1 MMQFSYK
8 NEHSRMLI
16 VRCIGEKNFFVEK
29 VILPFEV
36 IAFEAPK
43 DAIEDALTVESP
55 QDILDCIML
64 TLKRNSQYHRICA
77 RHSKEVLDLLYG
89 VDKNNNVVEINA
101 GALDDDYL
109 TDPKKWID
117 YTELPDSGKVQTG
130 NVEIKTDNIGLFT
143 EDELVAK
150 GYQLT
155 DTGWVK
161 A

>member
-1 MMQFSYK
+1 MVLDEQLDIKRDSRYHGESNSLRPEQMIEEFSSPSL
-8 NEHSRMLI
+8 NNL
-16 VRCIGEKNFFVEK
+16 
-29 VILPFEV
+29 
-36 IAFEAPK
+36 K
-43 DAIEDALTVESP
+43 DSIEDALTSESP

-77 RHSKEVLDLLYG
+77 RHSKEVLALLYG
-89 VDKNNNVVEINA
+89 VDKKNNVVEINA

-109 TDPKKWID
+109 TNPKKWID
-117 YTELPDSGKVQTG
+117 YTELPDSGKVQT
-130 NVEIKTDNIGLFT
+130 ESENIGLFT

>member
-1 MMQFSYK
+1 MSDFSSHAL
-8 NEHSRMLI
+8 NNLRDS
-16 VRCIGEKNFFVEK
+16 
-29 VILPFEV
+29 
-36 IAFEAPK
+36 
-43 DAIEDALTVESP
+43 IEDALTSDSP

-64 TLKRNSQYHRICA
+64 TLKRNSQYHRVCA

-89 VDKNNNVVEINA
+89 IDKKNNVVEINA

-109 TDPKKWID
+109 TNPNKWID
-117 YTELPDSGKVQTG
+117 YTELSESGTVQTVAE
-130 NVEIKTDNIGLFT
+130 NTGLFT

-155 DTGWVK
+155 DSGWVK

>member
-1 MMQFSYK
+1 MIEEFSSPSL
-8 NEHSRMLI
+8 NNL
-16 VRCIGEKNFFVEK
+16 
-29 VILPFEV
+29 
-36 IAFEAPK
+36 K
-43 DAIEDALTVESP
+43 DSIEDALTSESP

-89 VDKNNNVVEINA
+89 VDKKNNVVEINA

-109 TDPKKWID
+109 TNPKKWID
-117 YTELPDSGKVQTG
+117 YTELPDG
-130 NVEIKTDNIGLFT
+130 NVDFVASATDVMS

-150 GYQLT
+150 GFQLT

>member
-1 MMQFSYK
+1 MIEEFSSPSL
-8 NEHSRMLI
+8 NNL
-16 VRCIGEKNFFVEK
+16 
-29 VILPFEV
+29 
-36 IAFEAPK
+36 K

-101 GALDDDYL
+101 GALSDDYL

-117 YTELPDSGKVQTG
+117 YTELPDSGKVQLET
-130 NVEIKTDNIGLFT
+130 ENIGLFT
-143 EDELVAK
+143 ED
-150 GYQLT
+150 
-155 DTGWVK
+155 
-161 A
+161 

>member
-1 MMQFSYK
+1 MELDEQLDIQR
-8 NEHSRMLI
+8 NSRYH
-16 VRCIGEKNFFVEK
+16 GESNSLRPEQMIEEFDSPA
-29 VILPFEV
+29 LNNL
-36 IAFEAPK
+36 K
-43 DAIEDALTVESP
+43 DSIEDALTSESP

-89 VDKNNNVVEINA
+89 VDKKNNVVEINA

-109 TDPKKWID
+109 TDPKKW
-117 YTELPDSGKVQTG
+117 TEIVAENTVSL
-130 NVEIKTDNIGLFT
+130 
-143 EDELVAK
+143 DEEQMIAS

-161 A
+161 S

>member
-1 MMQFSYK
+1 MSEYTS
-8 NEHSRMLI
+8 HSLNNLR
-16 VRCIGEKNFFVEK
+16 
-29 VILPFEV
+29 
-36 IAFEAPK
+36 
-43 DAIEDALTVESP
+43 DSIEDALTVDTP
-55 QDILDCIML
+55 QEILDCIL
-64 TLKRNSQYHRICA
+64 ETLKTNSQYHRVCA

-109 TDPKKWID
+109 TNPNKWID

>member
-1 MMQFSYK
+1 MIEEFSSPSL
-8 NEHSRMLI
+8 NNL
-16 VRCIGEKNFFVEK
+16 
-29 VILPFEV
+29 
-36 IAFEAPK
+36 K
-43 DAIEDALTVESP
+43 DSIEDALTSESP

-101 GALDDDYL
+101 GALSDDYL

-117 YTELPDSGKVQTG
+117 YTELPDSGKVQTEPE
-130 NVEIKTDNIGLFT
+130 NVGLFT

-150 GYQLT
+150 GYQFT

>member
-1 MMQFSYK
+1 MIEEFSSPSL
-8 NEHSRMLI
+8 NNL
-16 VRCIGEKNFFVEK
+16 
-29 VILPFEV
+29 
-36 IAFEAPK
+36 K
-43 DAIEDALTVESP
+43 DSIEDALTSESP

-89 VDKNNNVVEINA
+89 VDKSKNVVELNA
-101 GALDDDYL
+101 AAEDDHSWI
-109 TDPKKWID
+109 TDSKKWID
-117 YTELPDSGKVQTG
+117 YTELPDNHIETVIENTG
-130 NVEIKTDNIGLFT
+130 SMS

-150 GYQLT
+150 GFQLT

>member
-1 MMQFSYK
+1 MIEEFSSPSL
-8 NEHSRMLI
+8 NNL
-16 VRCIGEKNFFVEK
+16 
-29 VILPFEV
+29 
-36 IAFEAPK
+36 K

-64 TLKRNSQYHRICA
+64 TLKRNSQYHRVCA

-89 VDKNNNVVEINA
+89 VDKSKNVVEINA
-101 GALDDDYL
+101 AAEDDHSWI
-109 TDPKKWID
+109 TDSKRWID

-130 NVEIKTDNIGLFT
+130 NVEINTGLMD
-143 EDELVAK
+143 EDELIAN

-161 A
+161 S

>member
-1 MMQFSYK
+1 MIEEFSSPSL
-8 NEHSRMLI
+8 NNL
-16 VRCIGEKNFFVEK
+16 
-29 VILPFEV
+29 
-36 IAFEAPK
+36 K
-43 DAIEDALTVESP
+43 DSIEDALTSESP

-77 RHSKEVLDLLYG
+77 RHSKEVLDLLFG
-89 VDKNNNVVEINA
+89 VDKKNNVVEINA

-109 TDPKKWID
+109 TNPNKWID
-117 YTELPDSGKVQTG
+117 YTELPESGTVQTVTE
-130 NVEIKTDNIGLFT
+130 NTGLLT

-155 DTGWVK
+155 DSGWVK

>member
-1 MMQFSYK
+1 MELDEQLDIQRNSRYHGESNSLRPEQMIEEFSSPSL
-8 NEHSRMLI
+8 NNL
-16 VRCIGEKNFFVEK
+16 
-29 VILPFEV
+29 
-36 IAFEAPK
+36 K
-43 DAIEDALTVESP
+43 DSIEDALTSESP

-101 GALDDDYL
+101 GALSDDYL
-109 TDPKKWID
+109 TAPKKWID
-117 YTELPDSGKVQTG
+117 YTELPTG
-130 NVEIKTDNIGLFT
+130 NVEINTENTGMFT

>member
-1 MMQFSYK
+1 MELDEQLDIQRNSRYHGESNSLRPEQMIEEFSSPSL
-8 NEHSRMLI
+8 NNL
-16 VRCIGEKNFFVEK
+16 
-29 VILPFEV
+29 
-36 IAFEAPK
+36 K
-43 DAIEDALTVESP
+43 DSIEDALTSESP

-89 VDKNNNVVEINA
+89 VDKKNNVVEINA
-101 GALDDDYL
+101 NALDDDWL
-109 TDPKKWID
+109 TNPKKWVD
-117 YTELPDSGKVQTG
+117 YTELPDSGKVQT
-130 NVEIKTDNIGLFT
+130 ESENIGLFT

>member
-1 MMQFSYK
+1 MIEEFSSPSL
-8 NEHSRMLI
+8 NNL
-16 VRCIGEKNFFVEK
+16 
-29 VILPFEV
+29 
-36 IAFEAPK
+36 K
-43 DAIEDALTVESP
+43 DSIEDALTVESP

-64 TLKRNSQYHRICA
+64 TLKRNSQYHRVCA

-89 VDKNNNVVEINA
+89 VDKSKNVVEINA
-101 GALDDDYL
+101 AAEDDHSWI
-109 TDPKKWID
+109 TDSKRWID

-130 NVEIKTDNIGLFT
+130 NVEINTGLMN
-143 EDELVAK
+143 EDELIAN

>member
-1 MMQFSYK
+1 MVLDEQLDIERNSRYYGESNSLRPEQMIEEFSSPSL
-8 NEHSRMLI
+8 NNL
-16 VRCIGEKNFFVEK
+16 
-29 VILPFEV
+29 
-36 IAFEAPK
+36 K
-43 DAIEDALTVESP
+43 DSIEDALTSESP

-89 VDKNNNVVEINA
+89 VDKSKNVVELNA
-101 GALDDDYL
+101 AAEDDHSWI
-109 TDPKKWID
+109 TDSKKWID
-117 YTELPDSGKVQTG
+117 YTELPDNHIETVIENTSSMS
-130 NVEIKTDNIGLFT
+130 

-150 GYQLT
+150 GFQLT

>member
-1 MMQFSYK
+1 MSDFSSHAL
-8 NEHSRMLI
+8 NNLRDS
-16 VRCIGEKNFFVEK
+16 
-29 VILPFEV
+29 
-36 IAFEAPK
+36 
-43 DAIEDALTVESP
+43 IEDALTSDST

-64 TLKRNSQYHRICA
+64 TLKRNSQYHRVCA

-89 VDKNNNVVEINA
+89 VDKKNNVVEINA
-101 GALDDDYL
+101 GALSDDYL

-117 YTELPDSGKVQTG
+117 YTELPDNHIETVIENTG
-130 NVEIKTDNIGLFT
+130 SMS

-150 GYQLT
+150 GFQLT

>member
-1 MMQFSYK
+1 MIEEFSSPSL
-8 NEHSRMLI
+8 NNL
-16 VRCIGEKNFFVEK
+16 
-29 VILPFEV
+29 
-36 IAFEAPK
+36 K
-43 DAIEDALTVESP
+43 DSIEDALTSESP

-89 VDKNNNVVEINA
+89 VDKSKNVVELNA
-101 GALDDDYL
+101 AAEDAHSWI
-109 TDPKKWID
+109 TDSKKWID

-130 NVEIKTDNIGLFT
+130 NVEINVENTGLFT

>member
-1 MMQFSYK
+1 MVLDEQLDIKRDSRYYGESNSLRPEQMIEEFSSPSL
-8 NEHSRMLI
+8 NNL
-16 VRCIGEKNFFVEK
+16 
-29 VILPFEV
+29 
-36 IAFEAPK
+36 K
-43 DAIEDALTVESP
+43 DSIEDALTSESP

-89 VDKNNNVVEINA
+89 VDKSKNVVELNA
-101 GALDDDYL
+101 AAEDDHSWI
-109 TDPKKWID
+109 TDSKKWID
-117 YTELPDSGKVQTG
+117 YTELPDNHIETVTENTG
-130 NVEIKTDNIGLFT
+130 SMS

-150 GYQLT
+150 GFQLT

>member
-1 MMQFSYK
+1 MIEEFSSPSL
-8 NEHSRMLI
+8 NNL
-16 VRCIGEKNFFVEK
+16 
-29 VILPFEV
+29 
-36 IAFEAPK
+36 K

-89 VDKNNNVVEINA
+89 VDKSKNVVELNA
-101 GALDDDYL
+101 AAEDDHSWI
-109 TDPKKWID
+109 TDSKKWVD
-117 YTELPDSGKVQTG
+117 YTELPDSGKIQTG
-130 NVEIKTDNIGLFT
+130 NVEINTENTGMFT

-155 DTGWVK
+155 DSGWVK

>member
-1 MMQFSYK
+1 MIEEFSSPSL
-8 NEHSRMLI
+8 NNL
-16 VRCIGEKNFFVEK
+16 
-29 VILPFEV
+29 
-36 IAFEAPK
+36 K

-117 YTELPDSGKVQTG
+117 YTELPDSGKVQKTG
-130 NVEIKTDNIGLFT
+130 NVEINTGLMD
-143 EDELVAK
+143 EDELIAN

>member
-1 MMQFSYK
+1 MVLDEQLDIKRDSRYHGESNSLRPEQMIEEFSSPSL
-8 NEHSRMLI
+8 NNL
-16 VRCIGEKNFFVEK
+16 
-29 VILPFEV
+29 
-36 IAFEAPK
+36 K
-43 DAIEDALTVESP
+43 DSIEDALTTESP

-89 VDKNNNVVEINA
+89 VDKKNNVVEINA

-117 YTELPDSGKVQTG
+117 YTELPDSGKVQT
-130 NVEIKTDNIGLFT
+130 EPENIGLFT

>member
-1 MMQFSYK
+1 MVLDEQLDIEGDSRYHGESNSLRPEQMIEEFSSPSL
-8 NEHSRMLI
+8 NNL
-16 VRCIGEKNFFVEK
+16 
-29 VILPFEV
+29 
-36 IAFEAPK
+36 K
-43 DAIEDALTVESP
+43 DSIEDALTSESP

-89 VDKNNNVVEINA
+89 VDKKNNVVEINA

-109 TDPKKWID
+109 TNPNKWID
-117 YTELPDSGKVQTG
+117 YTELPESGTVQTVTE
-130 NVEIKTDNIGLFT
+130 NTGLFT

-155 DTGWVK
+155 DSGWVK

>member
-1 MMQFSYK
+1 MVLDEQLDIKRDSRYHGESNSLRQEQMIEEFSSPSL
-8 NEHSRMLI
+8 NNL
-16 VRCIGEKNFFVEK
+16 
-29 VILPFEV
+29 
-36 IAFEAPK
+36 K
-43 DAIEDALTVESP
+43 DSIEDALTSESP

-89 VDKNNNVVEINA
+89 VDKKNNVVEINA

-109 TDPKKWID
+109 TDPKKW
-117 YTELPDSGKVQTG
+117 TEIVAENTVSL
-130 NVEIKTDNIGLFT
+130 
-143 EDELVAK
+143 DEEEMIAN

-161 A
+161 V

>member
-1 MMQFSYK
+1 MIEEFNSPSL
-8 NEHSRMLI
+8 NNL
-16 VRCIGEKNFFVEK
+16 
-29 VILPFEV
+29 
-36 IAFEAPK
+36 K
-43 DAIEDALTVESP
+43 DSIEDALTSESP

-101 GALDDDYL
+101 GALSDDYL

-117 YTELPDSGKVQTG
+117 YTELPTG
-130 NVEIKTDNIGLFT
+130 NVEINTENTGMFT

-155 DTGWVK
+155 DSGWVK

>member
-1 MMQFSYK
+1 MVLDEQLDIEGDSRYHGESNSLRPEQMIEEFSSPSL
-8 NEHSRMLI
+8 NNL
-16 VRCIGEKNFFVEK
+16 
-29 VILPFEV
+29 
-36 IAFEAPK
+36 K
-43 DAIEDALTVESP
+43 DSIEDALTSESP

-89 VDKNNNVVEINA
+89 VDKKNNVVEINA
-101 GALDDDYL
+101 GALSDDYL

-117 YTELPDSGKVQTG
+117 YTELPDSGKVQT
-130 NVEIKTDNIGLFT
+130 ESENIGLLT
-143 EDELVAK
+143 EDELYEK

-161 A
+161 V

>member
-1 MMQFSYK
+1 MVLDEQLDIERDSRYYGESNSLRSEQMIEEFSSPSL
-8 NEHSRMLI
+8 NNL
-16 VRCIGEKNFFVEK
+16 
-29 VILPFEV
+29 
-36 IAFEAPK
+36 K
-43 DAIEDALTVESP
+43 DSIEDALTSESP

-89 VDKNNNVVEINA
+89 VDKKNNVVEINA

-109 TDPKKWID
+109 TNPNKWID
-117 YTELPDSGKVQTG
+117 YTELPESGIVQTVAE
-130 NVEIKTDNIGLFT
+130 NTGLFT

-155 DTGWVK
+155 DSGWVK